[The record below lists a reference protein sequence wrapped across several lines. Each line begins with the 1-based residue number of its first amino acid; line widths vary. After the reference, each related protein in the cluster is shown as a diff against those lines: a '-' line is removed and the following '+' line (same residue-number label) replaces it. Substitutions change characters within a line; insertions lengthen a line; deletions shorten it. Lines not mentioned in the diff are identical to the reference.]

1 MTSLATGN
9 VPWAQD
15 GDSLRSPM
23 PELVIETSE
32 LSDSWTAMT
41 VEGEI
46 DLATADDLG
55 AAIEAVRDTA
65 SGNLVVDLNKAS
77 FMDSTGLKTIVM
89 ASRSFAD
96 EDRELVLAVEG
107 GPISRLIDLSGVDSS
122 IRVVPKPDDVLD
134 GR

>member
-1 MTSLATGN
+1 
-9 VPWAQD
+9 
-15 GDSLRSPM
+15 M